1 MPIHSGERKRGV
13 RKCDPNAE
21 QGCVLFVDQNAP
33 AIAGLFEG
41 LKQAKYRVAGPFS
54 EYSDTFD

>member
-1 MPIHSGERKRGV
+1 LV
-13 RKCDPNAE
+13 
-21 QGCVLFVDQNAP
+21 VDQNAP

-41 LKQAKYRVAGPFS
+41 LEQAKYRVAGPFS